1 MTRAPAGPR
10 LLAWFGATLFATS
23 LLYFLFSY
31 AVTFR
36 EITPGRPDAAVI
48 AANVALFVAFA
59 GHHSLFARTSLRA
72 WVARA
77 VSPSLE
83 RTVYVVIASLML
95 IGVCLLWQ
103 PVPGVAWQARP
114 PLSWL
119 LLVAQVAGVWL
130 TLRSAAIIDIWD
142 LAGVRQ
148 ASKTPN
154 VQLPTPKPDRSS
166 WELEVGSV
174 EFKTEGP
181 YGWVRHPIYLGWFL
195 LVLPV
200 ATMTMTR
207 LVFAAVSC
215 AYVLIA
221 IPLEERELRRA
232 TGGAYGEY
240 IRKVPWKLVP
250 YVY

>member
-1 MTRAPAGPR
+1 VTRAPAGPR

-48 AANVALFVAFA
+48 ARNVALFVAFA
-59 GHHSLFARTSLRA
+59 GHHSLFARTWLRA

-119 LLVAQVAGVWL
+119 LPVAQVAGVWL

-148 ASKTPN
+148 TTTSNLKLQTPN
-154 VQLPTPKPDRSS
+154 PSQEP
-166 WELEVGSV
+166 LEFGIGGL

-221 IPLEERELRRA
+221 IPLEERGLRRA

-240 IRKVPWKLVP
+240 VRKVPWKLVP